1 MPEWVC
7 FDCNERSYGW
17 GPRYGQPCPYC
28 GGKLRSTED
37 VTIIGKEGDCN
48 EATDGRTEE
57 EDTTAV

>member
-1 MPEWVC
+1 VPEWVC

-48 EATDGRTEE
+48 E
-57 EDTTAV
+57 DTTAV